1 VIASGWLGQLMSAE
15 GFGVGVPEQK
25 LAVVLVGAFA
35 DEEVSSGCVGVLEG
49 MTEPAVTGWQQNTD
63 N

>member
-1 VIASGWLGQLMSAE
+1 MCSTERLRIGVI
-15 GFGVGVPEQK
+15 EQG

-49 MTEPAVTGWQQNTD
+49 MTEPAVTGWQQNTG